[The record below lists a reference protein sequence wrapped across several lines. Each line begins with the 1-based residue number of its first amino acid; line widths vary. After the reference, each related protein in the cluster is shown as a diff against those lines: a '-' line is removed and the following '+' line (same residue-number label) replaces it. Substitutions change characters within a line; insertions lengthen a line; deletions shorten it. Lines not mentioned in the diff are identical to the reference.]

1 MTLPQK
7 ITTYSITILVPIFL
21 LMTSIRLLL
30 FPVYTILEYQ
40 RPGFPP
46 DTYGFTLQDRLK
58 WSQVSLD
65 YLSNGAGI
73 EFLADQKL
81 DASTPLYNERE
92 LSHMLDVK
100 KLVQL
105 MLIIWPL
112 IGIFILGAG
121 VLAMRGGWLPHFWQ
135 AVSRGGWA
143 AVGLILA
150 ILVAV
155 MVSFNALFT
164 GFHRIFFSGDTWLFQ
179 YSDTLIRLFPMP
191 FWQDAFT
198 VMGALVLLGGLFLGL
213 FGRKQSYAG

>member
-65 YLSNGAGI
+65 YLNNGAGI

-100 KLVQL
+100 NLVQL

-112 IGIFILGAG
+112 IGIYILGAG

-191 FWQDAFT
+191 YWQDAFT
-198 VMGALVLLGGLFLGL
+198 VMGALVLLGGIFLGL
-213 FGRKQSYAG
+213 FGRRQSYVE

>member
-1 MTLPQK
+1 MTFPQK
-7 ITTYSITILVPIFL
+7 LTTYIITILVPVFL
-21 LMTSIRLLL
+21 MMTSIRLLL

-58 WSQVSLD
+58 WGRVSLD

-81 DASTPLYNERE
+81 DASTPLFNERE

-100 KLVQL
+100 KLVQV

-198 VMGALVLLGGLFLGL
+198 VMGALVLLGGIFLGL